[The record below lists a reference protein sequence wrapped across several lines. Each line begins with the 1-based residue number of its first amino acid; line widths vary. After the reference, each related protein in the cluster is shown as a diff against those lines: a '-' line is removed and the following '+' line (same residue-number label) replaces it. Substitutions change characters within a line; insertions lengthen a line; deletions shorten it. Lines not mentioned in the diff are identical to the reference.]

1 MPSSDTRSFNR
12 FTPYQK
18 FVVASLAFLQFA
30 VILDFMIVAPL
41 GALVMPALDMSPRDF
56 GLIVSAYAFSAGASG
71 LLVAG
76 FADRYDR
83 KKLLLFFYTGFV
95 AGTLWCGLANSF
107 PALLAARIVTGI
119 FGGVIGSVIM
129 AIATDLF
136 EPDQRGRVFG
146 LLQTAFAASQI
157 LGLPAGI
164 YLSNRWNWHA
174 PFLVMVVFGIV
185 GGLVVAW
192 KLRPVVAHLEARQER
207 SPWMHLYDTVREPR
221 HASAFLTMMLLATG
235 GFMLMPFGSAFLVN
249 NLGIALA
256 SLPTIYLI
264 TGVFTIFIGP
274 VVGRLADRYGKYPV
288 FVGGSILSIVMVLV
302 YTHLPPVSLAVVIVV
317 NVVLFAGIFSRIIP
331 FQAMSASV
339 PEVTK
344 RGSFSAL
351 GAAIQQVSG
360 GVASVLAGQ
369 IVTRAP
375 DGKLEQFPVVGYVV
389 VLATL
394 TAMVT
399 TWKMKQGIDRRATR
413 TSGPVTGRTVEQPH
427 AQHDQAP

>member
-1 MPSSDTRSFNR
+1 MPPAAKKSPSR
-12 FTPYQK
+12 FTPYQT

-41 GALVMPALDMSPRDF
+41 GALVMPALRMSPRDF

-95 AGTLWCGLANSF
+95 LGTLWCGLANSF
-107 PALLAARIVTGI
+107 HALLAARIVTGI
-119 FGGVIGSVIM
+119 FGGVIGSVVM

-164 YLSNRWNWHA
+164 YLSNRWDWHA
-174 PFLVMVVFGIV
+174 PFLVMVAFGILGGAAV
-185 GGLVVAW
+185 GW
-192 KLRPVVAHLEARQER
+192 KLQPVVAHLKLRQER

-221 HASAFLTMMLLATG
+221 HSSAFLTMMLLATG
-235 GFMLMPFGSAFLVN
+235 GFMLMPFGSAYLVN
-249 NLGIALA
+249 NLGIALG

-274 VVGRLADRYGKYPV
+274 LVGRLADKRGKYPV
-288 FVGGSILSIVMVLV
+288 FVGGSILSIVMVLI
-302 YTHLPPVSLAVVIVV
+302 YTHLPPVSLTVVVVV

-331 FQAMSASV
+331 FQAMSAAV

-344 RGSFSAL
+344 RGSFNAL

-360 GVASVLAGQ
+360 GIASVIAGQ
-369 IVTRAP
+369 IVTMAP
-375 DGKLEQFPVVGYVV
+375 DGKLEHFPVVGYVV
-389 VLATL
+389 IGATL
-394 TAMVT
+394 TAMFT
-399 TWKMKQGIDRRATR
+399 TWNMKQGIDRRASR
-413 TSGPVTGRTVEQPH
+413 T
-427 AQHDQAP
+427 APASA

>member
-1 MPSSDTRSFNR
+1 MPPADTQSPDR
-12 FTPYQK
+12 FTPYQR
-18 FVVASLAFLQFA
+18 FVIAALAFLQFA

-41 GALVMPALDMSPRDF
+41 GALVMPALDISPRDF

-95 AGTLWCGLANSF
+95 LGTLGCGLASSF
-107 PALLAARIVTGI
+107 HALLAARIVTGI
-119 FGGVIGSVIM
+119 FGGVIGSVVM

-136 EPDQRGRVFG
+136 EPGQRGRVIGF
-146 LLQTAFAASQI
+146 LQTAFAASQI

-174 PFLVMVVFGIV
+174 PFLVMVGFGIA

-192 KLRPVVAHLEARQER
+192 KLQPVAAHLAAPQER

-221 HASAFLTMMLLATG
+221 HWSAFATMMLLATG
-235 GFMLMPFGSAFLVN
+235 GFMLMPFGSAYLVN
-249 NLGIALA
+249 NLGIPLT
-256 SLPTIYLI
+256 SLPTIYLV

-274 VVGRLADRYGKYPV
+274 LVGKLADRQGKYPV
-288 FVGGSILSIVMVLV
+288 FLGGSILSILMVLIYV
-302 YTHLPPVSLAVVIVV
+302 HLPPVPLAVVIVV

-331 FQAMSASV
+331 FQAMATSV
-339 PEVTK
+339 PEMTK
-344 RGSFSAL
+344 RGSFNAL

-360 GVASVLAGQ
+360 GVASVIAGH
-369 IVTRAP
+369 IVTMSS
-375 DGKLEQFPVVGYVV
+375 DGKLERFPVVGYVV
-389 VLATL
+389 VGATL
-394 TAMVT
+394 TAMFT
-399 TWKMKQGIDRRATR
+399 TLKVKQGIERRAAEARPAT
-413 TSGPVTGRTVEQPH
+413 
-427 AQHDQAP
+427 A